1 MKRFNKIFYSTLASS
16 VIFFCFGL
24 ILFLKP
30 EMTINSI
37 SYLLGGILI
46 IVGFINFVKYVL
58 DNDKVVRSFDI
69 DLVYGIIGMVAG
81 MVLILNPT
89 AIATI
94 IPFILG
100 MIIAIGSAIK
110 LQYSLV
116 LKQYERSSW
125 KPIFVIAIISLVWG
139 IILMFNPF
147 QGAVVITKMIGIF
160 VMVYAILE
168 FSEVFF
174 FKKNLKIVKQPAPFK
189 KLKSVLCSTR

>member
-1 MKRFNKIFYSTLASS
+1 MNRFNKIFYSTLASS

-100 MIIAIGSAIK
+100 MIIVIGSAIK

-174 FKKNLKIVKQPAPFK
+174 FKKNLKMLRDELEK
-189 KLKSVLCSTR
+189 

>member
-100 MIIAIGSAIK
+100 MIIVIGSAIK
-110 LQYSLV
+110 LQYALV
-116 LKQYERSSW
+116 LNNMK
-125 KPIFVIAIISLVWG
+125 
-139 IILMFNPF
+139 
-147 QGAVVITKMIGIF
+147 
-160 VMVYAILE
+160 
-168 FSEVFF
+168 EVLGNRF
-174 FKKNLKIVKQPAPFK
+174 L
-189 KLKSVLCSTR
+189 